1 MRRRAD
7 QPDGGFSDQASIKQD
22 IRIMRSLLLASLIA
36 AVTLGA
42 SAQAVSASGLG
53 PACGKGSAHI
63 PGRYTLN
70 GVMEVGSQ
78 IILRKDGSFEFY
90 LAYGANDQYGKGCWT
105 QLGKNVA
112 LIPYGMRTISGTHTP
127 ADRRFTGML
136 LKVDGRDLVWEIPY
150 GGRGRY
156 EK

>member
-1 MRRRAD
+1 MRQIA
-7 QPDGGFSDQASIKQD
+7 K
-22 IRIMRSLLLASLIA
+22 LLLLS
-36 AVTLGA
+36 AVTV
-42 SAQAVSASGLG
+42 AVSTQGPALAASGLG

-63 PGRYTLN
+63 PGHYYLN
-70 GVMEVGSQ
+70 GVMEVGSEL
-78 IILRKDGSFEFY
+78 ILRKDGSFEFY

-105 QLGKNVA
+105 QHGKNIA
-112 LIPYGMRTISGTHTP
+112 LFPSGKRTISGTHTP

>member
-1 MRRRAD
+1 MRNIARL
-7 QPDGGFSDQASIKQD
+7 
-22 IRIMRSLLLASLIA
+22 LLLAA
-36 AVTLGA
+36 AATVT
-42 SAQAVSASGLG
+42 AQTPALSASELG

-63 PGRYTLN
+63 PGHYTLR
-70 GVMEVGSQ
+70 GVMEVGSE

-105 QLGKNVA
+105 QNGKNVA
-112 LIPYGMRTISGTHTP
+112 LIPAGKRTISGTHTP

-136 LKVDGRDLVWEIPY
+136 LKVDGHDLVWEIPY
-150 GGRGRY
+150 GGWGRY

>member
-1 MRRRAD
+1 MRHHT
-7 QPDGGFSDQASIKQD
+7 KL
-22 IRIMRSLLLASLIA
+22 LLLAA
-36 AVTLGA
+36 AVATA
-42 SAQAVSASGLG
+42 TACAHQPTQAASGLG
-53 PACGKGSAHI
+53 PACGKGSAHV
-63 PGRYTLN
+63 PGRYTLE

-105 QLGKNVA
+105 QHGRNVA
-112 LIPYGMRTISGTHTP
+112 LIPEGKRTISGTHTP

-136 LKVDGRDLVWEIPY
+136 LKIDGRDLVWEIPY

-156 EK
+156 VK

>member
-1 MRRRAD
+1 MRHIA
-7 QPDGGFSDQASIKQD
+7 K
-22 IRIMRSLLLASLIA
+22 LLLLSAVVATGIA
-36 AVTLGA
+36 AAHKPAMSAGA
-42 SAQAVSASGLG
+42 LG

-112 LIPYGMRTISGTHTP
+112 LIPFGMRTISGTHTP